1 MWNFD
6 RISTN
11 LSSWYVT
18 NIKSYLI
25 NVWLKMFHWI
35 IHIFQSLIVL
45 CRVLC
50 KNIWKFSCFLFELIW
65 CFTSTLVGE
74 HKLWNSWS
82 LGTRIFV
89 KYWRKSNNL
98 SSLVLNFRIE
108 IKHMLREIVMVLSK
122 KNVWPWIEGCQ
133 RCDERLNLVSCW
145 QKQDCLKLA
154 LFWNELYICSEEN
167 LHIIFDKI
175 KTEYIKPHHFKD

>member
-35 IHIFQSLIVL
+35 IHISQSLIVL

-50 KNIWKFSCFLFELIW
+50 KNIWKFSFFLFELIW

-122 KNVWPWIEGCQ
+122 KKCMALDRRMSAMRRASEFS
-133 RCDERLNLVSCW
+133 ELLTETRLS
-145 QKQDCLKLA
+145 KTGFILKRALY
-154 LFWNELYICSEEN
+154 LFWRKSPYY
-167 LHIIFDKI
+167 FW
-175 KTEYIKPHHFKD
+175 

>member
-65 CFTSTLVGE
+65 CFISTLVGE

-122 KNVWPWIEGCQ
+122 KKCMALDRRMSAMRRASEFS
-133 RCDERLNLVSCW
+133 ELLTETRLS
-145 QKQDCLKLA
+145 KTGFILKRALY
-154 LFWNELYICSEEN
+154 LFWRKSPYY
-167 LHIIFDKI
+167 FW
-175 KTEYIKPHHFKD
+175 

>member
-11 LSSWYVT
+11 LTSWYVT

-35 IHIFQSLIVL
+35 IHIFQSLNVL

-122 KNVWPWIEGCQ
+122 KKCMALDRRMSAMRRASEFS
-133 RCDERLNLVSCW
+133 ELLTETRLS
-145 QKQDCLKLA
+145 KTGFILKRALY
-154 LFWNELYICSEEN
+154 LFWRKSPYY
-167 LHIIFDKI
+167 FW
-175 KTEYIKPHHFKD
+175 